1 MQNYELFIV
10 CYTRNDKYAIS
21 FYYEGLDGKKKRK
34 TCTDES
40 KDMLLTLRT
49 TFLTNLFY
57 EKMALRKKE
66 ENIELLKEVFPKS
79 LLKAT
84 AKCEYTVNEAVDGY
98 LAFHKQEVKFKT
110 YESEVYYTKHIK
122 KWLGDKKIGD
132 LKGIDYQYLLNHAA
146 KGQDGGLASEKLV
159 KAVKGCYARTIRFCK
174 NNG

>member
-1 MQNYELFIV
+1 MQNERLTAKEAMELMEELNRYPVGSI
-10 CYTRNDKYAIS
+10 YPMTRNDKYAIS

-34 TCTDES
+34 TCTGES
-40 KDMLLTLRT
+40 KDMLLMLRT

-57 EKMALRKKE
+57 EKLALRKKE
-66 ENIELLKEVFPKS
+66 ENIELLKEAFPKS

-84 AKCEYTVNEAVDGY
+84 AQCEYTVNEAVDGY

-110 YESEVYYTKHIK
+110 YESEVYYAKHIK

-146 KGQDGGLASEKLV
+146 KGQDGGL
-159 KAVKGCYARTIRFCK
+159 
-174 NNG
+174 